1 MDLGVG
7 VGWGMQ
13 MRGWGGGCRR
23 WLGACLTSQ
32 KEGGWGSRVLME
44 GRRGVRLG
52 GLH

>member
-13 MRGWGGGCRR
+13 MRGWGGCRR

>member
-1 MDLGVG
+1 MGVG
-7 VGWGMQ
+7 DADERVGGG
-13 MRGWGGGCRR
+13 RGGCRR